1 MLYLGLINLSKCIL
15 QIREERK
22 QELEAQLAAVNARV
36 KIATEDNNANIEL
49 STSEVE
55 AENDNEGISDSGEP
69 EHGDESFGTDEY
81 IDEGKFTRVTVEP
94 VEISK
99 HGAMPLEMHTAQDKL
114 ATLHNTPEAKGSSQG
129 LVDYG
134 SMTKAKLQ
142 RSKPHWKKKFR
153 YESAGERKK
162 ARAKIRL
169 KKSSH
174 SMKRRSG

>member
-1 MLYLGLINLSKCIL
+1 M

-36 KIATEDNNANIEL
+36 KVATKDDNANTEL
-49 STSEVE
+49 LTSEVE
-55 AENDNEGISDSGEP
+55 AENDNEGISDFGEP
-69 EHGDESFGTDEY
+69 EHRDESFGTDEY

-99 HGAMPLEMHTAQDKL
+99 HGATPLEMHTAQDNL
-114 ATLHNTPEAKGSSQG
+114 AIVHNTPGAKGSSQG

-134 SMTKAKLQ
+134 SLTKAKLQ

-162 ARAKIRL
+162 TRAKIKL
-169 KKSSH
+169 KKSLH
-174 SMKRRSG
+174 SIKRRGR